1 MKTIF
6 YVSVRK
12 EWFWLVRKGM
22 HEKQMEQARDMLEKN
37 IGLAQIVEETGLSES
52 DVLKKQEKMRKKIND

>member
-1 MKTIF
+1 M
-6 YVSVRK
+6 
-12 EWFWLVRKGM
+12 VRKGM